1 MNVKR
6 ELLLFLAG
14 LSFLVGCKKEK
25 AVQALPQEDKAAKQM
40 LQGVWINEDE
50 ETVALRAKGD
60 TIFFADSTSQP
71 VAFQII
77 HDTLV
82 LHDANEVKYQIIKQT
97 PHLFVFKNQNGDV
110 VRLVLSRDPND
121 LDVFDA
127 INRPVSLNQ
136 NQLIKRDT
144 VVQRDD
150 DRYHCYVQVNPTTY
164 KVIKSVYTDDGV
176 AVDNVYHDNII
187 HVSIFHGASRIFS
200 SDFRKQD
207 FSHKVPKE
215 ILRQSILSDM
225 ILQKVDT
232 EGFQYIA
239 SICIPDSPTSYQ
251 VEVTISYEG
260 KLTMNVR

>member
-1 MNVKR
+1 MR
-6 ELLLFLAG
+6 ELLILLVS
-14 LSFLVGCKKEK
+14 LSFLVSCKKGKTVEP
-25 AVQALPQEDKAAKQM
+25 LPQEDKAAKQM

-50 ETVALRAKGD
+50 AAVVLRAMGD

-71 VAFQII
+71 VFFQII
-77 HDTLV
+77 RDTLF
-82 LHDANEVKYQIIKQT
+82 LHDANEVRYPILKQAS
-97 PHLFVFKNQNGDV
+97 HLFIFKNQNGDV
-110 VRLVLSRDPND
+110 IRLVKSKDPND
-121 LDVFDA
+121 VEVFEA
-127 INRPVSLNQ
+127 IKRPVSLNQ

-144 VVQRDD
+144 VIQREGE
-150 DRYHCYVQVNPTTY
+150 RYHCYVQINPTTY

-207 FSHKVPKE
+207 FSNKVPKE

-225 ILQKVDT
+225 ILQKVDA
-232 EGFQYIA
+232 EGFQYIS